1 MAVWIYPYSWVMYT
15 CLIYPLQGEIESFIN
30 LDLDFIQQSGQLK
43 PEPWGESQPHN
54 AYEELSLAE
63 KIVIG
68 HETRLES
75 TQITATSVF
84 HPSLAVAPTKL
95 TNPTHMITMDTL
107 RKKFGS
113 AWKPAY
119 SKLNSFEQ
127 RCKDDWG
134 HSVVCNSL
142 FVRCSSIV
150 LIHDVQ

>member
-1 MAVWIYPYSWVMYT
+1 MAVWIYHYSRVMYT

-54 AYEELSLAE
+54 AYEDLSLAE

-84 HPSLAVAPTKL
+84 HPSLEVAPTKL
-95 TNPTHMITMDTL
+95 NDPTYMITMDTL

-113 AWKPAY
+113 SWKPTY
-119 SKLNSFEQ
+119 SELNSFEQ
-127 RCKDDWG
+127 RCKDNWG
-134 HSVVCNSL
+134 HSVVCNS
-142 FVRCSSIV
+142 VIMRPASIV
-150 LIHDVQ
+150 LNHGVQ